1 MLEKNISPFYLLNLF
16 LLLSF
21 LSLFFL
27 TPYIWADNLRSD
39 SYRID
44 MGNLNMT
51 SGRKDSNSYVLTDT
65 VGQTFQGQFDSNGY
79 RIRAGF
85 QYIHSLIPFSFQI
98 SDLSIDLGTL
108 VAETP
113 STTNNQLTITTGS
126 AFGYSVY
133 AIEAYELR
141 TGPANAILDTP
152 CDSGT
157 TCTISDANIWTSTS
171 TYGFGY
177 SLSGD
182 DIDDSDF
189 IDSTYYRP
197 FANNDDSDS
206 PVSIMSSTGIATSS
220 AATVTYKA
228 NVSSTQ
234 PSGYYTTIIKYIAV
248 PSF

>member
-1 MLEKNISPFYLLNLF
+1 MTGGRK
-16 LLLSF
+16 
-21 LSLFFL
+21 
-27 TPYIWADNLRSD
+27 
-39 SYRID
+39 
-44 MGNLNMT
+44 T
-51 SGRKDSNSYVLTDT
+51 SGTYTLTDT

-85 QYIHSLIPFSFQI
+85 QYINSLIPFTFTI
-98 SDLSIDLGTL
+98 SDLSVNLGNLITQ
-108 VAETP
+108 TP
-113 STTNNQLTITTGS
+113 STANNTLTVTTGS

-141 TGPANAILDTP
+141 TGPSNVIPDTP

-157 TCTISDANIWTSTS
+157 TCTISNANIWIDTSA
-171 TYGFGY
+171 YGFGY

-189 IDSTYYRP
+189 VDSTYYRP

-206 PVSIMSSTGIATSS
+206 PISIMSSTGIATSS

-228 NVSSTQ
+228 NISSIQ